1 MEKIMMVH
9 QPTPWP
15 AGPSCP
21 QGGALCFSKVVGT
34 DRDGSSVHTCPLGPG
49 CQAMAN
55 FWLLVLLDHVHVRR
69 AALPAPPAM
78 EWTSH
83 PLDRSLSALSSPG
96 SSCTSRGLLPSH
108 PGHMPPTHRALLSQ
122 STSLGVYMDVQVC
135 YFYLFL

>member
-1 MEKIMMVH
+1 MMVH

-83 PLDRSLSALSSPG
+83 PLDPICSLNSEDSWKYPHLSHDIRVWLVTVPINFPAPAS
-96 SSCTSRGLLPSH
+96 
-108 PGHMPPTHRALLSQ
+108 
-122 STSLGVYMDVQVC
+122 
-135 YFYLFL
+135 